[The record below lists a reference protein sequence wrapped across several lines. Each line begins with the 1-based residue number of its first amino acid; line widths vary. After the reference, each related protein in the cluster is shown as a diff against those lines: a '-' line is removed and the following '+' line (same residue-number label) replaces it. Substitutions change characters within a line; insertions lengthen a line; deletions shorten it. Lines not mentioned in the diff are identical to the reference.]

1 MKVLIVGG
9 GGREHAL
16 AWAVA
21 QSPKKPVVCAAPG
34 NAGMAEFA
42 RTVPIPTSDVGALAR
57 FAAEE
62 RCDLTIVGPEA
73 PLVAGI
79 VDEFRSRK
87 LRIFGPEKRAAVL
100 EGSKVFAKDLM
111 QRHGIPSAPYET
123 FNSPEYAE
131 QAIRSMTYPKV
142 IKADGLAAGKGVA
155 IVHNR
160 EEALAAM
167 RRIMIERRFGPAGER
182 IVIEEFLEGEEV
194 SVFALC
200 RGTNYFLLPTS
211 QDHKRLLEGDQGP
224 NTGGMG
230 AYAPYPRWDEPL
242 EKRIREE
249 IIEPTLRAL
258 EREERSYHGLLYFGL
273 MLRKG
278 RPYVLEFN
286 CRFGDPETQAILPL
300 VEGDLLEALD
310 CASAGEPGDLPQL
323 TVRAGSA
330 GVVVLASGGY
340 PEKYERG
347 FPIRGIERAQ
357 ELPGVL
363 VFHAGTRRGA
373 SGPLTDGGR
382 VLGVV
387 GVGENLKAALRTA
400 YEGAS
405 MIEFEGM
412 VMRKDIGRR
421 GLGS

>member
-1 MKVLIVGG
+1 
-9 GGREHAL
+9 
-16 AWAVA
+16 
-21 QSPKKPVVCAAPG
+21 
-34 NAGMAEFA
+34 
-42 RTVPIPTSDVGALAR
+42 
-57 FAAEE
+57 
-62 RCDLTIVGPEA
+62 
-73 PLVAGI
+73 
-79 VDEFRSRK
+79 
-87 LRIFGPEKRAAVL
+87 
-100 EGSKVFAKDLM
+100 M

-155 IVHNR
+155 VVRNR
-160 EEALAAM
+160 EEALEAM
-167 RRIMIERRFGPAGER
+167 RRTMIERRFGPAGER

-200 RGTNYFLLPTS
+200 RGTHYFLLPTS

-230 AYAPYPRWDEPL
+230 AYAPYPRWDERL
-242 EKRIREE
+242 ERRVREE
-249 IIEPTLRAL
+249 IIEPTLHAL
-258 EREERSYHGLLYFGL
+258 AREERSYHGLLYFGL
-273 MLRKG
+273 ILCDG

-310 CASAGEPGDLPQL
+310 CASAGEPGELSQL
-323 TVRAGSA
+323 SVRAGSA

-340 PEKYERG
+340 PEKYEKG
-347 FPIRGIERAQ
+347 FPIRGIDKAQ

-363 VFHAGTRRGA
+363 VFHAGTRRGE

-387 GVGENLKAALRTA
+387 GVGDDLKGAMRTA

-412 VMRKDIGRR
+412 VLRKDIGRR
-421 GLGS
+421 GLTS